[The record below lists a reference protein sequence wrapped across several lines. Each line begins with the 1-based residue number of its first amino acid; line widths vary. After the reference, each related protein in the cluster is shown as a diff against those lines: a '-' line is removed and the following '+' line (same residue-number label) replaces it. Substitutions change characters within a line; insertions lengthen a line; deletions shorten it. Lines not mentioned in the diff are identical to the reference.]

1 MVGKRIRNLKG
12 SYKEENTMFV
22 SAAILH
28 KWLEILFFEAEDLKM
43 NFQEI
48 RLNNKHIFWNMIY
61 YFNDYQLPFDFIL
74 PYEDSKEFDKEYEEL
89 KRTSKAVKIIQVKD
103 DIEEAVEE

>member
-43 NFQEI
+43 NF
-48 RLNNKHIFWNMIY
+48 
-61 YFNDYQLPFDFIL
+61 
-74 PYEDSKEFDKEYEEL
+74 
-89 KRTSKAVKIIQVKD
+89 
-103 DIEEAVEE
+103 

>member
-1 MVGKRIRNLKG
+1 MCTYCGKEIEQPQLKVMVGKRIRNLKG

-43 NFQEI
+43 NF
-48 RLNNKHIFWNMIY
+48 
-61 YFNDYQLPFDFIL
+61 
-74 PYEDSKEFDKEYEEL
+74 
-89 KRTSKAVKIIQVKD
+89 
-103 DIEEAVEE
+103 